1 MELRDAGDAV
11 AGAAGDRF
19 AGAFAWAA
27 EPARAPAGSG
37 GLVEFVEQGVGFV
50 VEAFGA
56 VQVVVVFGVGQVD
69 VELTESVAVAARA
82 VVSRSGSA
90 PVSGGWPVARVT
102 AGTAVPAWASRVAM
116 SARPFAPSP
125 TSRADPAHVDP
136 ILIHELPRAS
146 RAPALARISHRLGR
160 RPSHAA
166 CVTGARVGRQ
176 RLR

>member
-82 VVSRSGSA
+82 VAQWVGTGVGWLA
-90 PVSGGWPVARVT
+90 GGEGDGGHRR
-102 AGTAVPAWASRVAM
+102 AGVGEQGRDVGETFR
-116 SARPFAPSP
+116 
-125 TSRADPAHVDP
+125 
-136 ILIHELPRAS
+136 
-146 RAPALARISHRLGR
+146 ALAYVKG
-160 RPSHAA
+160 
-166 CVTGARVGRQ
+166 
-176 RLR
+176 